1 MVIWQDDLNG
11 VGTPH
16 KIKKQMLLHITPHI
30 TQNWG
35 GDTAHEIVVR
45 CSNLGGD
52 TAQNSKTEGGTPHKR
67 IEQMKKTGGG
77 HRTSAAGGRPGG
89 WVAGWVVYQ
98 SNNATLWLHLA
109 SWNLP
114 DSQLS

>member
-67 IEQMKKTGGG
+67 IEQMKK
-77 HRTSAAGGRPGG
+77 AGGDTAQVLWVGGWPGG
-89 WVAGWVVYQ
+89 CILFSA
-98 SNNATLWLHLA
+98 
-109 SWNLP
+109 
-114 DSQLS
+114 

>member
-1 MVIWQDDLNG
+1 MFKLG
-11 VGTPH
+11 
-16 KIKKQMLLHITPHI
+16 
-30 TQNWG
+30 WG
-35 GDTAHEIVVR
+35 HRTEFKDR
-45 CSNLGGD
+45 GGD
-52 TAQNSKTEGGTPHKR
+52 TAQKDRTDVKDR
-67 IEQMKKTGGG
+67 GG
-77 HRTSAAGGRPGG
+77 HRTSAAGGWVAGWVAGWVGGRVGG

>member
-1 MVIWQDDLNG
+1 
-11 VGTPH
+11 
-16 KIKKQMLLHITPHI
+16 MLLHIIPHI
-30 TQNWG
+30 THKWG
-35 GDTAHEIVVR
+35 GHRTGNCDQMFK
-45 CSNLGGD
+45 LGWGHR
-52 TAQNSKTEGGTPHKR
+52 TEFKDRGGGTPHKR

-98 SNNATLWLHLA
+98 SNNVTLWLHLA

-114 DSQLS
+114 ISQLS

>member
-1 MVIWQDDLNG
+1 
-11 VGTPH
+11 
-16 KIKKQMLLHITPHI
+16 MLLLITPHI
-30 TQNWG
+30 AQNW

-52 TAQNSKTEGGTPHKR
+52 TAQNSRTEGGTPHKR
-67 IEQMKKTGGG
+67 IEQMKKTGGDTAQVL
-77 HRTSAAGGRPGG
+77 RVGGRVGGWPGG
-89 WVAGWVVYQ
+89 RVVYQ

>member
-1 MVIWQDDLNG
+1 
-11 VGTPH
+11 
-16 KIKKQMLLHITPHI
+16 MLLLITPHI
-30 TQNWG
+30 AQNW

-52 TAQNSKTEGGTPHKR
+52 TAQKDRTDEKGR
-67 IEQMKKTGGG
+67 GG
-77 HRTSAAGGRPGG
+77 HRTSAAGGLPGG
-89 WVAGWVVYQ
+89 RVVYQ

>member
-67 IEQMKKTGGG
+67 IEQMKKTGGDN
-77 HRTSAAGGRPGG
+77 
-89 WVAGWVVYQ
+89 Q

>member
-52 TAQNSKTEGGTPHKR
+52 TAQNSKTEGETPHKR
-67 IEQMKKTGGG
+67 IEQMKKTGGTPHKCCG
-77 HRTSAAGGRPGG
+77 WVGG
-89 WVAGWVVYQ
+89 WVGG
-98 SNNATLWLHLA
+98 
-109 SWNLP
+109 
-114 DSQLS
+114 LSEQ